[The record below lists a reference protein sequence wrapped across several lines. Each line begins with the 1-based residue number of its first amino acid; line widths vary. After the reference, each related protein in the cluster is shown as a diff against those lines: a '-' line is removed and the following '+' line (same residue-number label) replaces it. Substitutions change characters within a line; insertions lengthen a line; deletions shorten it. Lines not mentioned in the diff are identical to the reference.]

1 MQAEDILNESYN
13 IYKKQFVT
21 FIVATVIAA
30 VLSILIVT
38 IPPLIFG
45 LYIMAQKIVK
55 GEEIIISDVF
65 KGFDYFV
72 TSWVMFIVG
81 GLAILVGLIL
91 LIIPGLIIMFLFQYA
106 IPIAI
111 STKAGAI
118 DSLEKSYRIGRENF
132 QFTLIIGVIL
142 LVINAIGG
150 ALRVGWL
157 VTYPYTVI
165 CIWIATEKLT
175 TEKLAIEKLA
185 TEKLATES

>member
-1 MQAEDILNESYN
+1 MKVEDILNEGYN
-13 IYKKQFVT
+13 VYKKQFAT

-30 VLSILIVT
+30 VVSILIVT

-45 LYIMAQKIVK
+45 LYIMGQKIIK
-55 GEEIIISDVF
+55 GEEIKISDVF

-91 LIIPGLIIMFLFQYA
+91 LVIPGLLLMFLFQYA

-118 DSLEKSYRIGRENF
+118 DSLKKSYRIGRENF
-132 QFTLIIGVIL
+132 QFTIIIGVIL
-142 LVINAIGG
+142 LVINGIGG
-150 ALRVGWL
+150 ALRVGGL
-157 VTYPYTVI
+157 ITYPFTII

-175 TEKLAIEKLA
+175 TEKL
-185 TEKLATES
+185 TTES